1 LYIAVKSGDQSVVK
15 KVSELRSF
23 QVQRLYEIY
32 IEEQLNL
39 HILKEEDE
47 NEKNAIEQERIMRLK
62 RRKAI
67 LDTMNIAE
75 ESADAKIE
83 QNKNLDD
90 LMGQL

>member
-1 LYIAVKSGDQSVVK
+1 
-15 KVSELRSF
+15 
-23 QVQRLYEIY
+23 
-32 IEEQLNL
+32 
-39 HILKEEDE
+39 
-47 NEKNAIEQERIMRLK
+47 MRLK